1 MLVVRNLSK
10 SLGAFSFRD
19 ASFDI
24 NEGEYFVLLGAS
36 GVGKTVLLEMIAGL
50 VRPDS
55 GQIILDGK
63 DITKERIQ
71 KRRIGLVYQDQALF
85 PHLSVRQNIA
95 YGLRCQ
101 GLGRPRIRSKV
112 NELAEN
118 VGVQELL
125 DRGIEALSGGEA
137 QRVALART
145 LATEP
150 RCLLLDE
157 PIASLDA
164 QSRGEVRT
172 LLRNLNREGQTM
184 LHVTHDYEEAISLAT
199 RIAIMENGTVVQIGT
214 PESILQSPKSE
225 FVASFVGIKN
235 FFKGTL
241 RPPRQNGQLSEF
253 VGPQGVRFQVLT
265 EENPG
270 PGCLIFR
277 SEDVAISNER
287 PQTSA
292 RNVFEG
298 KILDIIPAKL
308 GVEVSVQIGV
318 KVSALVTQSSIRLLG
333 LEIGKTVWVNFKA
346 SAGRFLSE

>member
-1 MLVVRNLSK
+1 MLTIRNLSK
-10 SLGAFSFRD
+10 SLGAFSLRGV
-19 ASFDI
+19 SFDV

-50 VRPDS
+50 TRPDS

-63 DITKERIQ
+63 DLAKESMQ
-71 KRRIGLVYQDQALF
+71 KRRIGLVYQDQSLF
-85 PHLSVRQNIA
+85 PHLSVRENIA

-101 GLGRPRIRSKV
+101 RLGRLQIRSKV
-112 NELAEN
+112 NELAES
-118 VGVQELL
+118 VGAQELL
-125 DRGIEALSGGEA
+125 DRNIEALSGGEA

-145 LATEP
+145 LAIEP

-172 LLRNLNREGQTM
+172 LLRNLNRHGQTM

-199 RIAIMENGTVVQIGT
+199 RIAIMENGTIAQTGT
-214 PESILQSPKSE
+214 PESIFQGPKSE
-225 FVASFVGIKN
+225 FVASLVGIKN

-241 RPPRQNGQLSEF
+241 RPPCQNGQLSEF
-253 VGPQGVRFQVLT
+253 IGPRGVRFQVLT
-265 EENPG
+265 QEMPG

-277 SEDVAISNER
+277 SEDVAISNECPR
-287 PQTSA
+287 TSA
-292 RNVFEG
+292 RNVFQG
-298 KILDIIPAKL
+298 KILDIVPAKL

-318 KVSALVTQSSIRLLG
+318 KVSALVTQSSIRSLE
-333 LEIGKTVWVNFKA
+333 LEIGKVVWVNFKA